1 MFYSFGVFMLTVNV
15 AAHGRSKTMKIN
27 FSGHPV
33 AGFDLAP
40 FVGANLPTDAGGL
53 AAVVR
58 ETVLALPERD
68 ALLKGAPVEVILP
81 GLAHAAAVV
90 LAELHGQLGHWPTI
104 RWAVRGDQGFTWP
117 DEATMCLDDVRESA
131 RTAR

>member
-1 MFYSFGVFMLTVNV
+1 
-15 AAHGRSKTMKIN
+15 MKIN

-33 AGFDLAP
+33 AGFDVAP
-40 FVGANLPTDAGGL
+40 FVGANLPTDGAAL

-58 ETVLALPERD
+58 ETVLALPERES
-68 ALLKGAPVEVILP
+68 LLQGARLEVILP

-90 LAELHGQLGHWPTI
+90 LAELHGQLGHWPAI
-104 RWAVRGDQGFTWP
+104 RWAVRGAEGFSWP
-117 DEATMCLDDVRESA
+117 DEATLNLDDVRESA